1 MTAKLVNVW
10 CVLARKGCP
19 EEGQPFQWCMHTVHR
34 TAAEAKRAFPKGVP
48 AHAVRIERRYAIIDD
63 REPCTVGP
71 AGRGSPRAALL
82 EVEYVVLAGPAR
94 RKRKRR

>member
-1 MTAKLVNVW
+1 MNTLKVSYVW
-10 CVLARKGCP
+10 CVMVREGCP
-19 EEGQPFQWCMHTVHR
+19 EEGRPFEWEIRSVHR
-34 TAAEAKRAFPKGVP
+34 TAAAAERALPEGWP
-48 AHAVRIERRYAIIDD
+48 AHAARIDRRCAIIDS

-82 EVEYVVLAGPAR
+82 EVEYVVLAPSR